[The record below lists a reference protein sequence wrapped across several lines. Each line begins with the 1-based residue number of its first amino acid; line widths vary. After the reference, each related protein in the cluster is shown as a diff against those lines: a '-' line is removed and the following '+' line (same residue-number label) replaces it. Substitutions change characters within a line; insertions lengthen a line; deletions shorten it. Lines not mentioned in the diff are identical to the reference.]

1 MRIDPSWRWQR
12 PRKVNISEKSEFRKD
27 RIQSEHFQN
36 EQDVSDDIAG
46 IGDLIWDFL
55 GHRTLKPLQELPN
68 GHRYYGQLYD
78 QFRISATNTGSLGSS
93 FFLRTGDLLDS
104 TTTTATDKHFDF
116 CLSQSAELWWVTKA
130 MEALLNFGAPQTV
143 SHQVGLIS
151 EIDVVNPM
159 RIEERTPFV
168 EPYQFYP
175 AEQAR
180 LIQMADA
187 ARDVRYWPTLNL
199 TVPYSTL
206 FQWLVLVIN
215 KKLAEYVTPQFEI
228 VDGYRRDRIV
238 NGSLGGPLLATSKM
252 AWVATP
258 TNLCGYFWL
267 CAADELESLG
277 TKEYYRCA
285 GFQKCAVWLSKRT
298 GQRTKRLYCR
308 PACRMADVRAASRA
322 LNQTN

>member
-1 MRIDPSWRWQR
+1 MRIDPAWRWQR
-12 PRKVNISEKSEFRKD
+12 PRKVNIFEKSEFR
-27 RIQSEHFQN
+27 RGRNRSAHFEDKQN
-36 EQDVSDDIAG
+36 ISADISG
-46 IGDLIWDFL
+46 TGNLTWDFL
-55 GHRTLKPLQELPN
+55 GHQSVNPLKELPN

-78 QFRISATNTGSLGSS
+78 QFRISAINTRSIGAA

-104 TTTTATDKHFDF
+104 GTTKVTDEHFDF
-116 CLSQSAELWWVTKA
+116 CLSESAELWWVTKA
-130 MEALLNFGAPQTV
+130 MEALLNFGAPHTV
-143 SHQVGLIS
+143 SHKMGLIS

-159 RIEERTPFV
+159 RIEDRTPFV

-206 FQWLVLVIN
+206 LHWLVMVIN
-215 KKLAEYVTPQFEI
+215 KKLAEYAMPQFEI
-228 VDGYRRDRIV
+228 AHGYRRGQLV
-238 NGSLGGPLLATSKM
+238 SGSPGGQSLATQKM
-252 AWVATP
+252 TWVTTP
-258 TNLCGYFWL
+258 INLCGYFWL
-267 CAADELESLG
+267 CAADELQSLG
-277 TKEYYRCA
+277 TKEYYRCS
-285 GFQKCAVWLSKRT
+285 GFQKCAVWLSKKT

-308 PACRMADVRAASRA
+308 PACRMADVRATFRA